1 MMTRIFGGHQHHFQG
16 RRGCTTRFMMVELI
30 VRTSKRSVN
39 RTLEVHLQLREAVE
53 KKENRKKEK
62 G

>member
-1 MMTRIFGGHQHHFQG
+1 
-16 RRGCTTRFMMVELI
+16 MVELI

>member
-1 MMTRIFGGHQHHFQG
+1 
-16 RRGCTTRFMMVELI
+16 MVELI

-53 KKENRKKEK
+53 KKENTTERKKK
-62 G
+62 VRIWIMGYLTG